1 MPDCLVKASS
11 VGRDFSSSET
21 SMYWVQLDQLM
32 TLSVS
37 LRSLAAAAVGA
48 AEPDGFEA
56 VPSLPQALRAAVAPR
71 PSAPLTRA
79 RRLVR
84 PRSSAARMIGD
95 IWSGVGR
102 SAIGFSSRGGAQGL
116 GVSVQGVV
124 CRACFGSAHGGSGL
138 DVGHDVLDAGV
149 VLEAVH

>member
-71 PSAPLTRA
+71 PSAPLTRV

-116 GVSVQGVV
+116 GSACRVWCVGRVSGQ
-124 CRACFGSAHGGSGL
+124 HT
-138 DVGHDVLDAGV
+138 AGQDSMLAMTCLMRV
-149 VLEAVH
+149 